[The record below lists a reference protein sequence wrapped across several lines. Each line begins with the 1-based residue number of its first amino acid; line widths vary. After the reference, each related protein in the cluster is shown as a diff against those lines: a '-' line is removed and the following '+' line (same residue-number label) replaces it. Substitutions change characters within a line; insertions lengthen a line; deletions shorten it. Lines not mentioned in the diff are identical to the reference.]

1 MSHVAFSIQYAGITL
16 PVIKRAAGEEIVPLK
31 PLADAF
37 GLSWEDQ
44 RKKVTGSAYLAE
56 FLGVCTGDIPGIAGR
71 DPVCILLS
79 RVAAYLM
86 TLNPDR
92 IKAAGNVSGAKFLI
106 AKQNEWADALHD
118 YEQLGVA
125 VNLNHDRV
133 KEALRRDR
141 LAFFRGIGLLNRTED
156 TAARK
161 AMQQVLMTM
170 AAEIGAPYQPEL
182 LTG

>member
-118 YEQLGVA
+118 YEELGVA
-125 VNLNHDRV
+125 INLNHHRV
-133 KEALRRDR
+133 QSAQVNALIRAVALRGKTENQTDRTLMGHLVAR
-141 LAFFRGIGLLNRTED
+141 LASDIGL
-156 TAARK
+156 
-161 AMQQVLMTM
+161 
-170 AAEIGAPYQPEL
+170 PYQPEL
-182 LTG
+182 VGM